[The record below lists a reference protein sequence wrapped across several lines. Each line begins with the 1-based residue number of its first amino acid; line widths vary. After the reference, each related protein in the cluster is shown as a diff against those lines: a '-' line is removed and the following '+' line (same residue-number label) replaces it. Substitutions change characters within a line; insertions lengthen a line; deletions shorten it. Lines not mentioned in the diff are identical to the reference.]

1 MDRILYQIIFINCIL
16 RTSYTLEKK
25 YAWSDIELKSYLLNL
40 SSEKIL
46 SPAEADAM
54 FDAVITY
61 RGQIK
66 MFAHGLL
73 DETIDQVTKR
83 NIFK

>member
-1 MDRILYQIIFINCIL
+1 
-16 RTSYTLEKK
+16 
-25 YAWSDIELKSYLLNL
+25 
-40 SSEKIL
+40 
-46 SPAEADAM
+46 M